1 MELMLSPLP
10 FELRANL
17 DMSPAAGRQKLQPT
31 AHKDS
36 TGHGRKWIG
45 RRNNGRRSCGLTIPR
60 LQEGHTEE
68 FGLLV
73 EKVKSLM
80 KLL

>member
-1 MELMLSPLP
+1 MLSPLP

-17 DMSPAAGRQKLQPT
+17 DMSAAAGCQKLQPT

-36 TGHGRKWIG
+36 TGHRRKWI
-45 RRNNGRRSCGLTIPR
+45 RQRNNKRRSCGLTRPR

-68 FGLLV
+68 FELLI
-73 EKVKSLM
+73 EKARSLI